1 MIQPRPPRNG
11 TAPKKRHRPVAGPRG
26 VHVLP
31 RMRVRASS
39 PSPRAGILLA
49 RPKGAALRDRFCPLW
64 ALPVNDSSAAHD
76 QLILLHDHL
85 GLFHRGDVDQLAL
98 VGGRALAIGLG
109 LFHRGQNGAG
119 IGNGGI

>member
-1 MIQPRPPRNG
+1 MIQPRPPPE
-11 TAPKKRHRPVAGPRG
+11 TAPPRG
-26 VHVLP
+26 WATG
-31 RMRVRASS
+31 RARPPKDAGSGLLS
-39 PSPRAGILLA
+39 QPRAGILLA